1 MLRREEAVCK
11 EKEERRGRRREWR
24 KGEGGSGQG
33 FDCLPFEWKFR
44 GLRVDVPVEWSGTYQ
59 IDTGPTQYIK
69 DLIPDSPGYMDYSA
83 SSSPYYPAMS
93 IHNHGPSLSLEIDL
107 LFKVTRVSQ
116 CVFTTIRFRGR
127 NTLGAT

>member
-1 MLRREEAVCK
+1 M
-11 EKEERRGRRREWR
+11 
-24 KGEGGSGQG
+24 
-33 FDCLPFEWKFR
+33 
-44 GLRVDVPVEWSGTYQ
+44 EWSGTYQ

-69 DLIPDSPGYMDYSA
+69 DLIPNSPGYMDYSP
-83 SSSPYYPAMS
+83 SSVLPAMS

-127 NTLGAT
+127 NT

>member
-1 MLRREEAVCK
+1 VKR
-11 EKEERRGRRREWR
+11 
-24 KGEGGSGQG
+24 
-33 FDCLPFEWKFR
+33 
-44 GLRVDVPVEWSGTYQ
+44 SGTYQ

-69 DLIPDSPGYMDYSA
+69 DLIPSGPGYMDYSP
-83 SSSPYYPAMS
+83 SSVLPAMS

-127 NTLGAT
+127 NTSWGT